1 MSSAKM
7 EDKPA
12 SGTVAAA
19 GEPLAPYDN
28 RTWLS
33 GAAFPIDG
41 LESLLLLLIAVGA
54 AALLFGIF
62 LAFYG
67 HDPLAVYRT
76 LYLGAFGT
84 RFSLETTLTQA
95 APLLL
100 TALCTLIPARVGLLV
115 IGAEGAVVLGGI
127 GAVLAGVALGSAPA
141 VLGTVLTIAAGAL
154 AGGLWIGAA
163 GALKHF
169 RGVNE
174 TISTLLLNY
183 IAIALLNHLVSGP
196 IRDFSQTLK
205 AQSWSIPQAFM
216 IGNIPGWSV
225 HWGLVIG
232 LVVCLALHLLLRHTT
247 IGFGMDV
254 LGGNRRAAQMIGLPI
269 GRLILL
275 ACFLGGAAAGLAGA
289 IEIVAVH
296 GAASE
301 SLVVGLGY
309 TGILVAFLARQNA
322 LAVILVALL
331 LGGISAS
338 GGLLQRRFDTPHAAT
353 TVLEGLIF
361 LCVLASSAFAGRLL
375 SRPRAS

>member
-1 MSSAKM
+1 MALPRYDARNRDTGPP
-7 EDKPA
+7 EARAPPPA
-12 SGTVAAA
+12 HATLCWRITA
-19 GEPLAPYDN
+19 
-28 RTWLS
+28 RR
-33 GAAFPIDG
+33 
-41 LESLLLLLIAVGA
+41 LEALLLSL
-54 AALLFGIF
+54 AALAVASILFGGF
-62 LAFYG
+62 LALHG
-67 HDPLAVYRT
+67 HDPLVVYRT

-84 RFSLETTLTQA
+84 RFSVETTLTQA
-95 APLLL
+95 SPLLL

-141 VLGTVLTIAAGAL
+141 VVGTVLTIAAGAL

-205 AQSWSIPQAFM
+205 AQSWSIPKSFM

-232 LVVCLALHLLLRHTT
+232 LVVCLAFYLLLRHTT
-247 IGFGMDV
+247 VGFAMDV

-289 IEIVAVH
+289 IEVVAVH

-301 SLVVGLGY
+301 SLIIGLGY
-309 TGILVAFLARQNA
+309 SGILVAFLARQNA
-322 LAVILVALL
+322 LAVIVVALL

-338 GGLLQRRFDTPHAAT
+338 GGLLQRRFDIPHAGT
-353 TVLEGLIF
+353 IVLQGLIF
-361 LCVLASSAFAGRLL
+361 LSVLASNALLGRSFLARSSA
-375 SRPRAS
+375 

>member
-1 MSSAKM
+1 MPRPQTGNMAAAAQG
-7 EDKPA
+7 PA
-12 SGTVAAA
+12 SL
-19 GEPLAPYDN
+19 GEPT
-28 RTWLS
+28 RSWRGS
-33 GAAFPIDG
+33 GFATDSIEA
-41 LESLLLLLIAVGA
+41 LLLSLLAIGI
-54 AALLFGIF
+54 AALIFGAF
-62 LAFYG
+62 LALQG

-84 RFSLETTLTQA
+84 RFSLESTLSQA

-100 TALCTLIPARVGLLV
+100 TALCTLLPARVGLLV
-115 IGAEGAVVLGGI
+115 IGAEGAVVLGGL
-127 GAVLAGVALGSAPA
+127 GAALAGVALGGVPA
-141 VLGTVLTIAAGAL
+141 AVGTVLTLAAGAM

-205 AQSWSIPQAFM
+205 AQSWSIPNSFM
-216 IGNIPGWSV
+216 LGNIPGWSV
-225 HWGLVIG
+225 HWGLLIG
-232 LVVCLALHLLLRHTT
+232 LIVCCALHLVLRHTT
-247 IGFGMDV
+247 LGFAMDV
-254 LGGNRRAAQMIGLPI
+254 LGGNRRAAQMAGLPI

-309 TGILVAFLARQNA
+309 AGILVAFLARQNA
-322 LAVILVALL
+322 LAVVLVALL

-338 GGLLQRRFDTPHAAT
+338 GGLLQRRFDIPHAAT
-353 TVLEGLIF
+353 AVLQGLIF
-361 LCVLASSAFAGRLL
+361 LCVLASGTFAGRLL
-375 SRPRAS
+375 PRRSVA

>member
-1 MSSAKM
+1 M
-7 EDKPA
+7 EEPRA
-12 SGTVAAA
+12 MPAAA
-19 GEPLAPYDN
+19 QRPAWRNAY
-28 RTWLS
+28 TWLRRKRHVPTD
-33 GAAFPIDG
+33 A
-41 LESLLLLLIAVGA
+41 LESLLLSLIAVA
-54 AALLFGIF
+54 AAGLLFGLF
-62 LAFYG
+62 LALQG
-67 HDPLAVYRT
+67 HDALAVYRT
-76 LYLGAFGT
+76 LYLGALGT
-84 RFSLETTLTQA
+84 RFSIESTLTQA

-115 IGAEGAVVLGGI
+115 IGGEGAVVLGGL
-127 GAVLAGVALGSAPA
+127 GAALAGVALGGASE
-141 VLGTVLTIAAGAL
+141 VVGTVLTMAAGAL

-163 GALKHF
+163 GTLKHF

-205 AQSWSIPQAFM
+205 AQSWSIPKGFM
-216 IGNIPGWSV
+216 IDNIPGLSV
-225 HWGLVIG
+225 HWGLIIG
-232 LVVCLALHLLLRHTT
+232 LVACAALHLLLRHTT
-247 IGFGMDV
+247 LGFAMDI
-254 LGGNRRAAQMIGLPI
+254 LGGNRRAAQMTGLPI

-309 TGILVAFLARQNA
+309 AGILVAFLARQNA
-322 LAVILVALL
+322 LAVVLVALV

-338 GGLLQRRFDTPHAAT
+338 GGLLQRRFDIPHAAT
-353 TVLEGLIF
+353 TVLQGLIF
-361 LCVLASSAFAGRLL
+361 LCVLASGTFRGRLL
-375 SRPRAS
+375 RRREGA

>member
-1 MSSAKM
+1 M
-7 EDKPA
+7 EEPRAMPA
-12 SGTVAAA
+12 TAQGPALRDA
-19 GEPLAPYDN
+19 D
-28 RTWLS
+28 TWHRRERGFS
-33 GAAFPIDG
+33 TDA
-41 LESLLLLLIAVGA
+41 LESLLLSLIAMA
-54 AALLFGIF
+54 AAGLLFGVF
-62 LAFYG
+62 LALQG
-67 HDPLAVYRT
+67 HDALAVYRT

-84 RFSLETTLTQA
+84 RFSIESTLTQA

-115 IGAEGAVVLGGI
+115 IGGEGAVVLGGL
-127 GAVLAGVALGSAPA
+127 GAALAGVALGGASE
-141 VLGTVLTIAAGAL
+141 VVGTVLTIAAGAL

-205 AQSWSIPQAFM
+205 AQSWSIPKGFM

-225 HWGLVIG
+225 HWGLLIG
-232 LVVCLALHLLLRHTT
+232 LVVCTALHLLLRHTT
-247 IGFGMDV
+247 FGFAMDI
-254 LGGNRRAAQMIGLPI
+254 LGGNRRAAQMTGLPI

-275 ACFLGGAAAGLAGA
+275 PCFLGGAAAGLAGA

-309 TGILVAFLARQNA
+309 AGILVAFLARQNA
-322 LAVILVALL
+322 LAVVLVALV

-338 GGLLQRRFDTPHAAT
+338 GGLLQRRFDIPHAAT
-353 TVLEGLIF
+353 TVLQGLIF
-361 LCVLASSAFAGRLL
+361 LCVLASGTFRGRLL
-375 SRPRAS
+375 PRRWAA